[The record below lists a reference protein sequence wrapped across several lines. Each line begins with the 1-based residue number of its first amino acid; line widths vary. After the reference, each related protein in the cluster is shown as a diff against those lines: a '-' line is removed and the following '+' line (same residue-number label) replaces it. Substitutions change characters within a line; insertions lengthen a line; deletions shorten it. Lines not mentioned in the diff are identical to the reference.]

1 MLKRKIFYKNGVLI
15 EDDCLNAMKTL
26 KNNSV
31 DLILCDLPYGTTNNA
46 WDSIIDFEILW
57 SEYKRILKSNGA
69 VVLFCQG
76 VFTAK
81 VILSNAEWF
90 KYKIVWVKSK
100 STNFLNS
107 RKQPLRQHEDI
118 CVFYKNQPIYNPVTE
133 YGKPYFNKRGKNVT
147 TNYGV
152 CKEGY
157 NINPTGARFPTDTI
171 YCEGQESEIIP
182 YRCHPT
188 QKPINLG
195 RYLIRTFTNQDA
207 VVLDNACGSGSFLC
221 SAILENRK
229 FIGIEKNTSSERY
242 IGVPSDYI
250 DLCDKRIKQHIKL
263 LSEGFIFPDIS
274 STLKNAIRPKLI
286 KDAENEYSHA

>member
-107 RKQPLRQHEDI
+107 RKQPLRQNEDI
-118 CVFYKNQPIYNPVTE
+118 CVF
-133 YGKPYFNKRGKNVT
+133 
-147 TNYGV
+147 
-152 CKEGY
+152 
-157 NINPTGARFPTDTI
+157 
-171 YCEGQESEIIP
+171 
-182 YRCHPT
+182 
-188 QKPINLG
+188 
-195 RYLIRTFTNQDA
+195 
-207 VVLDNACGSGSFLC
+207 
-221 SAILENRK
+221 
-229 FIGIEKNTSSERY
+229 
-242 IGVPSDYI
+242 
-250 DLCDKRIKQHIKL
+250 
-263 LSEGFIFPDIS
+263 
-274 STLKNAIRPKLI
+274 
-286 KDAENEYSHA
+286 